1 MKSFVSFLIIIITI
15 SALMYGGFIGLT
27 AFQSK
32 VRSEA
37 VDGCLHASLYRTSFT
52 TPDGGEITTETA
64 IDSDVNKCLEKKG
77 IVQ

>member
-1 MKSFVSFLIIIITI
+1 MKSSVSFLIIIITLA
-15 SALMYGGFIGLT
+15 ALIYGGFVGLT

-64 IDSDVNKCLEKKG
+64 IESDVNKCLEKKG

>member
-1 MKSFVSFLIIIITI
+1 MKLLISFVTIIV
-15 SALMYGGFIGLT
+15 SLAALFYGGLIGLT
-27 AFQSK
+27 TFQSK

-64 IDSDVNKCLEKKG
+64 IESDVNKCLEKKG